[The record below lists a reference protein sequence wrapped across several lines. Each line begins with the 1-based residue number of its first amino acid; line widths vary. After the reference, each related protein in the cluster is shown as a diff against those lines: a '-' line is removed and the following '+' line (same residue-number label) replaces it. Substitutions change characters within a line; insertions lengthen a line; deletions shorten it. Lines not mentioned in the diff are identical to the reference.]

1 MHLLVRLAG
10 LATLG
15 AGLAAPITAQHP
27 PVAPATWAIT
37 DARIEPV
44 SGPAI
49 ARGTVVIRD
58 GLIRAVG
65 ANVAIP
71 ADARVIDG
79 SGLTVYP
86 GFIDA
91 YGSLGMPSATAG
103 PGSGAGGQQAARRP
117 SAPNSRY
124 GVGLQP
130 EVDATAELT
139 VPDNG
144 FGNAR
149 AAGFTAALTAP
160 STGVWRGRSALIQLR
175 EGNPPDLVIAADV
188 AQHVGFSRGGGG
200 GGGGAG
206 GYPGSLLG
214 VIAQIRQQLL
224 DAQHWRDLSAAYQRN
239 PRGTDRPN
247 HDPSL
252 AALQPAIAGRQ
263 PVVFQANTSREIL
276 RALGLAR
283 EFGLKPIIAGG
294 HEASKVTD
302 ALRAAN
308 ASVLVDFDFPRRTAP
323 QGGRAPSEDDPPES
337 MNVLRSRVERPQVA
351 GKLASAGVPFAVYS
365 GTDYTDFLTNL
376 RSAVE
381 NGLARDRAIRALTL
395 DAATVLGAADKLGS
409 IEVGKVAN
417 LTIVRGDLFE
427 ENGRVAQVF
436 VGGHRYEMAAPNA
449 ESGRGR

>member
-15 AGLAAPITAQHP
+15 AGLAAPISAQHP

-58 GLIRAVG
+58 GLIAAVG

-91 YGSLGMPSATAG
+91 YGSLAMPSAG
-103 PGSGAGGQQAARRP
+103 GGGGAGGQQAARRP
-117 SAPNSRY
+117 TAPNSRY
-124 GVGLQP
+124 AVGLQP
-130 EVDATAELT
+130 EIDATAELV

-160 STGVWRGRSALIQLR
+160 STGVWRGRSAVIQLR
-175 EGNPPDLVIAADV
+175 EAQPADLVVAADV
-188 AQHVGFSRGGGG
+188 AQHVGFSRGGG
-200 GGGGAG
+200 G

-224 DAQHWRDLSAAYQRN
+224 DAQHWRDLGAAYQRN
-239 PRGTDRPN
+239 PRGIDRPS

-252 AALQPAIAGRQ
+252 AALQPVIAGRQ

-351 GKLASAGVPFAVYS
+351 GKLAAAGVPFAVYS
-365 GTDYTDFLTNL
+365 GTDYTDFLANL